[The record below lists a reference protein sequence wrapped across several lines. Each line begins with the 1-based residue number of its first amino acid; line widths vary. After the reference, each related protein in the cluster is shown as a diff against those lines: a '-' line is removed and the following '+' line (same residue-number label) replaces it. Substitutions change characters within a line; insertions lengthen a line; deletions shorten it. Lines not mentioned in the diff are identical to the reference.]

1 MKILSKIIIILGL
14 FIVIYH
20 YHASA
25 NGDCITKHND
35 TCYCP
40 CGSKPTPQ
48 DYTYKILSDCQNKCN
63 KCRHTRIP
71 QQPVI
76 IIKHIPQEKS
86 PNDQETNNGT
96 ESKNMALLK
105 TITSQLLE

>member
-14 FIVIYH
+14 FVVIYH
-20 YHASA
+20 YHSTARE
-25 NGDCITKHND
+25 DCITKHND
-35 TCYCP
+35 TCNCP
-40 CGSKPTPQ
+40 CGAKPTPN
-48 DYTYKILSDCQNKCN
+48 DYTYKILSDYQNKCN

-71 QQPVI
+71 QQPTI

-86 PNDQETNNGT
+86 PSYQKPNNDIA
-96 ESKNMALLK
+96 SKNMALLK